1 MHLSSI
7 SLHLPQRH
15 KTKSSDDTDDEGFEK
30 CTFVVSVLKVSLHLK
45 MLLRVIISE
54 RDIRKV
60 TLDTVPDTVHGLKE
74 VLRSKLQLTDCF
86 DLQYEDKDF
95 NDFCNLS
102 SVTDL
107 SKDKATL
114 KILISPPD
122 TVSDSSLDTAVLPVS
137 QSPSTST
144 QVTSSFSQLKQSRLH
159 TWPAVFTIPTFS
171 YDVELRLK
179 HGNEAYSKD
188 GTLLKMSRDMQT
200 EILDK
205 LAEGVFAYKAYPD
218 KEEIKSVAIALV
230 EKHPCLK
237 ERGSAA
243 GWYGWKL
250 SLTWKMGNYRSKLR
264 DAGCNELQVNSTKRG
279 TGGVQGQ
286 QNKVKKPK
294 RSETNFL
301 PDLPAGRDQKTLE
314 HEREL
319 MCQEMKK
326 RSPDMSFVD
335 ASMSSTYALRRQE
348 IIYEE
353 PPVSEM
359 KKRWPALFCERQ
371 ISAEFNRL
379 MTLDLSKSFYEG
391 IDRHLP
397 KLLCLYRSKR
407 CMDIVEMRAIMDSL
421 DKNASN
427 QRKRIAVLQGLPW
440 IMRENPSQFVKI
452 CEHTDSEEEMT
463 RGMTLG
469 ILTVVADVTDPIP
482 CSSSDVALVIEEA
495 VVLRGLGDIPNAY
508 VNMMGLLYAL
518 NINYPKNLRYTF
530 EVERDVLLKYDY
542 GVSLQSV
549 QGTFERTSID
559 HFRVQI
565 VFSSA
570 NRVRLIAIH
579 FFCLLIGKFCLWS

>member
-1 MHLSSI
+1 
-7 SLHLPQRH
+7 
-15 KTKSSDDTDDEGFEK
+15 
-30 CTFVVSVLKVSLHLK
+30 

-530 EVERDVLLKYDY
+530 EVIQRLLMNISADTCSSR
-542 GVSLQSV
+542 VHSLKN
-549 QGTFERTSID
+549 T
-559 HFRVQI
+559 
-565 VFSSA
+565 
-570 NRVRLIAIH
+570 
-579 FFCLLIGKFCLWS
+579 LLN